1 MTTEA
6 KVGTFVVA
14 CLSILI
20 ATLVCLLGAH
30 LRSAGVP
37 YRTYLRYAG
46 GLEPGASVMFA
57 GINAGRI
64 TAVRPWASDPTRI
77 EVLLELK
84 QGTPVNEKSVA
95 KLGSVSIMSEPALAI
110 STGSNDAPRLAPGKA
125 IPSEE
130 TASMD
135 EIAGEMVTVANNAN
149 NLITQVQGE
158 LSGITGDARTLL
170 ANLNSV
176 TGQSNQERIKA
187 VLENANGLL
196 ADQRPKIDRIT
207 DQLLALSQHADAV
220 IAKTGPLMDHA
231 DVTIQNMNGT
241 VQDVREPIRKDLA
254 ELQSTLEQ
262 AKGLLANMQVM
273 VRANDFKIDDTV
285 ENLRTATENL
295 DQLTDSLKQQPWSLI
310 RIKQPKER
318 KVPE

>member
-37 YRTYLRYAG
+37 YRTYLHYAG
-46 GLEPGASVMFA
+46 GLEPGAAVLFG

-77 EVLLELK
+77 EVLLELR

-110 STGSNDAPRLAPGKA
+110 STGSNDAPRLGPGKA

-135 EIAGEMVTVANNAN
+135 EIAAKMVTVANNAN
-149 NLITQVQGE
+149 SLITQVQGE
-158 LSGITGDARTLL
+158 LGGITGDARTLL

-176 TGQSNQERIKA
+176 TGQPNQERISG

-196 ADQRPKIDRIT
+196 ADQRPKIDHIT

-231 DVTIQNMNGT
+231 DATVQNMNGT
-241 VQDVREPIRKDLA
+241 VQDVREPIRNDLA
-254 ELQSTLEQ
+254 ELRSTLEQ
-262 AKGLLANMQVM
+262 ARSLLGNMQVM

-285 ENLRTATENL
+285 ENLRTATENI